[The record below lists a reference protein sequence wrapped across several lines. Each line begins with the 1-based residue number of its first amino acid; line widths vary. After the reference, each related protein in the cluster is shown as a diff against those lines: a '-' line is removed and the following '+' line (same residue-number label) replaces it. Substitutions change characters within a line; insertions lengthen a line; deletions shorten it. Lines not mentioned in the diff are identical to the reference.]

1 MKATGIVRRI
11 DDLGRIVIPK
21 ELRKNIFGRYDA
33 EGAPMEFF
41 INGQDIILRKYDEKS
56 EDDVCEWKT
65 DCHLE
70 NDKPIEWLIC
80 PHEPKRFFLPDIKF
94 CPFCGKKIKVVE

>member
-1 MKATGIVRRI
+1 MKSTGIVRRI
-11 DDLGRIVIPK
+11 DYLGRIVIPK

-56 EDDVCEWKT
+56 EDDVCGWKI
-65 DCHLE
+65 DGAYLFAPH
-70 NDKPIEWLIC
+70 NNKPFVSCVKDEGYRYNYC
-80 PHEPKRFFLPDIKF
+80 PV
-94 CPFCGKKIKVVE
+94 CGKKIKGVE